1 MNLGSAEKD
10 VISGRKRVL
19 TCYGGSFN
27 VLQGIVQV
35 ALRKPSQYASM
46 IGLIHKIIYIFCLNL
61 YQIVILM
68 LGSILEDQFPQ

>member
-35 ALRKPSQYASM
+35 ALRKSSQYASM
-46 IGLIHKIIYIFCLNL
+46 IGLIHK
-61 YQIVILM
+61 
-68 LGSILEDQFPQ
+68 D